1 MRMKSAF
8 LLLLKWLIY
17 PIGKAFIRDKTLW
30 AFGSRRGQFVDNPKY
45 YFLHVANFHKEITPV
60 WISEDKDTVTF
71 LSNRG
76 YLAFYRWS
84 IKGLLMSLRAGVYI
98 YAFDANDINFFCSAG
113 AKLVNL
119 YHGIPLKKIEFDTTV
134 GNSRR
139 VYHPNTL
146 YEKILTKVRSMPKW
160 VSIDLFQI
168 PSASLKGIHDQAFNQ
183 LIKQYHFGINPRLG
197 PLIDSESIDNLID
210 KDAKEAA
217 QWTEGFDQVWI
228 YMPTWRVGH
237 PNIIADAFPDIAKL
251 NKKLKEKNI
260 LLIFK
265 MHLYSEDVIKDCSHI
280 KLFPANLDV
289 YPFLTSVDVLI
300 TDYSSIAF
308 DVSLINKPIIFY
320 AYDLAQ
326 YLKTSSEGF
335 YFNYQEFTNSSAI
348 STFDEFIDIIETQ
361 SLSGHC
367 LGQKIRDD
375 LWSAL
380 EHKSVYQSNVGLTET
395 IQNLWKT

>member
-1 MRMKSAF
+1 MKSAL

-17 PIGKAFIRDKTLW
+17 PIGKIFRRDKNLW

-45 YFLHVANFHKEITPV
+45 YFLHVANEQKNITPV
-60 WISEDKDTVTF
+60 WISEDKDSVTF
-71 LSNRG
+71 LKNQG
-76 YLAFYRWS
+76 YLAYGRWS
-84 IKGLLMSLRAGVYI
+84 LKGLIASFRAGVYI

-139 VYHPNTL
+139 VYHPRTL
-146 YEKILTKVRSMPKW
+146 YEKILTNIRSMPKW
-160 VSIDLFQI
+160 VKIDLYQL
-168 PSASLKGIHDQAFNQ
+168 PSPSLKKIHDQAFNQ
-183 LIKQYHFGINPRLG
+183 LIKEYHYGINPRLA
-197 PLIDSESIDNLID
+197 PLLDKKHIDNLISRD
-210 KDAKEAA
+210 TKIAE
-217 QWTEGFDQVWI
+217 QWVKGYDQVWI

-237 PNIIADAFPDIAKL
+237 PNIIEEAFPDIERL
-251 NKKLKEKNI
+251 NKKLREKNI

-280 KLFPANLDV
+280 KLFPATLDV
-289 YPFLTSVDVLI
+289 YPFLISVDVLV

-320 AYDLAQ
+320 AYDLKR
-326 YLKTSSEGF
+326 YLETSSEGF
-335 YFNYQEFTNSSAI
+335 YFNYQEFSNNSAI
-348 STFDEFIDIIETQ
+348 STFEEFIDIIETL
-361 SLSGHC
+361 SLSDHC
-367 LGQKIRDD
+367 LGQNIRDD
-375 LWSAL
+375 LWAGL
-380 EHKSVYQSNVGLTET
+380 EHQSVYQSNIDLTVT